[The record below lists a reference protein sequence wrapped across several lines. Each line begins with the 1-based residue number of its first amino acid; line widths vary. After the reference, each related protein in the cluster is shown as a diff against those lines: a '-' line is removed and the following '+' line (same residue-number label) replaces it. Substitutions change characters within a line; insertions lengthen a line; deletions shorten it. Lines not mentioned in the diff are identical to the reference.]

1 MDQALVDSK
10 PKGGNRGGRPRKQV
24 RQDEQLALMCTHA
37 ERTLIELKAA
47 QAGLTIS
54 GYLRSRAL
62 TGEVVSRKTLPMEV
76 LQLSGTLNHLA
87 ANLNQIAKKRN
98 SFEQLDEE
106 QRAQLNQQSS
116 ELKALAEQIKRY
128 LK

>member
-1 MDQALVDSK
+1 MDQAPVDNK
-10 PKGGNRGGRPRKQV
+10 PKAGNRGGRPRKQV
-24 RQDEQLALMCTHA
+24 RQDEQLALMCTRA
-37 ERTLIELKAA
+37 ERDLIELKAS

-54 GYLRSRAL
+54 GFLRSLAL
-62 TGEVVSRKTLPMEV
+62 SGQVVTRKSLPMEV

-98 SFEQLDEE
+98 GFEQLDEG
-106 QRAQLNQQSS
+106 QRAQLNQQSG
-116 ELKALAEQIKRY
+116 ELKVLAEQIKHY